1 MCRRRKLDLR
11 TLFIITVLVNIIIAF
26 IMAIYWRTQKTYAG
40 FGYWALANVAMTI
53 TFSLFALKGIA
64 PEFITVVIAN
74 TSAVAGAVCRYA
86 GVRFFWGAESL
97 PHVRF
102 HQSVVFVCALFLAY
116 FTCIDDNVMYR
127 QVAVSS
133 IISGYFLATARQMLK
148 GASQGYPYEAW
159 TVSLLNIVYA
169 TLMMGRVLEW
179 YFHPESR
186 HLLIASSMSTLY
198 FSSILLL
205 EVANALLFLMLNSQR
220 LAKNL
225 LKVQSELEKL
235 ATSDMLT
242 GLYNRRKLEEV
253 CTAALTHARV
263 HNRPSALLLIDLDH
277 LKQMNDTFGH
287 PAGDALLNTVV
298 KTIRAQL
305 RNQDILGRLG
315 GDEFVVVLPATPEDV
330 AKTFADQIR
339 QAVQSQ
345 PFLWEDQE
353 MAMSISVGVAALSD
367 ADCNWQDWLKRAD
380 TNLYQAKKGGRNQI
394 V

>member
-1 MCRRRKLDLR
+1 MDLR
-11 TLFIITVLVNIIIAF
+11 TLFILTVLINIIIAF

-40 FGYWALANVAMTI
+40 FGYWTLANVAMTV

-64 PEFITVVIAN
+64 PEFVTVVIAN
-74 TSAVAGAVCRYA
+74 TSAVSGAFFRYA

-97 PHVRF
+97 PHLRF
-102 HQSVVFVCALFLAY
+102 HQTVVAVCALLLTY
-116 FTCIDDNVMYR
+116 YTCIDDNIVLR
-127 QVAVSS
+127 LFAVSL
-133 IISGYFLATARQMLK
+133 IISGYFLATARNMIK
-148 GASQGYPYEAW
+148 GATQGYPYEAW
-159 TVSLLNIVYA
+159 TLALLNLVYA
-169 TLMMGRVLEW
+169 TLMMGRAFEW
-179 YFHPESR
+179 LIFPEAR

-205 EVANALLFLMLNSQR
+205 EVTTALLFLMLNSQR

-225 LKVQSELEKL
+225 LQMQGDLEKL
-235 ATSDMLT
+235 AASDMLT

-253 CTAALTHARV
+253 CTAAPTHARV

-298 KTIRAQL
+298 KTIRSQL
-305 RNQDILGRLG
+305 RDQDILGRLG
-315 GDEFVVVLPATPEDV
+315 GDEFVVVLPATPEDA

-339 QAVQSQ
+339 QSVQCQ

>member
-1 MCRRRKLDLR
+1 MDLR
-11 TLFIITVLVNIIIAF
+11 TLFILTVLINIIIAF

-40 FGYWALANVAMTI
+40 FGYWTLANVAMTV

-64 PEFITVVIAN
+64 PEFVTVVIAN
-74 TSAVAGAVCRYA
+74 TSAVSGAFFRYA

-97 PHVRF
+97 PHLRF
-102 HQSVVFVCALFLAY
+102 HQTVVAVCALLLTY
-116 FTCIDDNVMYR
+116 YTCIDDNIVLR
-127 QVAVSS
+127 LFAVSL
-133 IISGYFLATARQMLK
+133 IISGYFLATARNMIK
-148 GASQGYPYEAW
+148 GATQGYPYEAW
-159 TVSLLNIVYA
+159 TLALLNLVYA
-169 TLMMGRVLEW
+169 TLMMGRAFEW
-179 YFHPESR
+179 LIFPEAR

-205 EVANALLFLMLNSQR
+205 EVTTALLFLMLNSQR

-225 LKVQSELEKL
+225 LQMQGDLEKL
-235 ATSDMLT
+235 AASDMLT

-305 RNQDILGRLG
+305 RDQDILGRLG
-315 GDEFVVVLPATPEDV
+315 GDEFVVVLPATPEDA

-339 QAVQSQ
+339 QSVQCQ

>member
-1 MCRRRKLDLR
+1 MDLR
-11 TLFIITVLVNIIIAF
+11 TLFIITVLVNIIIAI
-26 IMAIYWRTQKTYAG
+26 IMAIYWRTQKTYDG
-40 FGYWALANVAMTI
+40 FGYWTLANVAMTI
-53 TFSLFALKGIA
+53 TFSLFAMKGIA
-64 PEFITVVIAN
+64 PEFVTVVIAN
-74 TSAVAGAVCRYA
+74 TAAITGSICRYA

-97 PHVRF
+97 THTRF
-102 HQSVVFVCALFLAY
+102 HQAVVLSCALFLAY

-186 HLLIASSMSTLY
+186 HLLIASSMSMLY

-225 LKVQSELEKL
+225 LKVQSELENL

-263 HNRPSALLLIDLDH
+263 HSRPSSLLLVDLDR

-287 PAGDALLNTVV
+287 PADDALINTVV
-298 KTIRAQL
+298 KTIRDQL
-305 RNQDILGRLG
+305 REQDILGRLG
-315 GDEFVVVLPATPEDV
+315 GDEFVVVLPATSEDV
-330 AKTFADQIR
+330 AKKLADQIC
-339 QAVQSQ
+339 QAVRNQ

-353 MAMSISVGVAALSD
+353 MAMSISVGVASLSD
-367 ADCNWQDWLKRAD
+367 ADSCWQDWLKRAD
-380 TNLYQAKKGGRNQI
+380 NNLYQAKKGGGNQI

>member
-1 MCRRRKLDLR
+1 MDLR
-11 TLFIITVLVNIIIAF
+11 TLFILTVLINIIIAF

-40 FGYWALANVAMTI
+40 FGYWTLANVAMTV

-64 PEFITVVIAN
+64 PEFVTVVIAN
-74 TSAVAGAVCRYA
+74 TSAVSGAFFRYA

-102 HQSVVFVCALFLAY
+102 HQTVVAVCALLLTY
-116 FTCIDDNVMYR
+116 YTCIDDNIVLR
-127 QVAVSS
+127 LFAVSL
-133 IISGYFLATARQMLK
+133 IISGYFLATARNMIK
-148 GASQGYPYEAW
+148 GATQGYPYEAW
-159 TVSLLNIVYA
+159 TLALLNLVYA
-169 TLMMGRVLEW
+169 TLMMGRAFEW
-179 YFHPESR
+179 LIFPEAR

-205 EVANALLFLMLNSQR
+205 EVTTALLFLMLNSQR

-225 LKVQSELEKL
+225 LQMQGDLEKL
-235 ATSDMLT
+235 AASDMLT

-298 KTIRAQL
+298 KTIRSQL
-305 RNQDILGRLG
+305 RDQDILGRLG
-315 GDEFVVVLPATPEDV
+315 GDEFVVVLPATPEDA
-330 AKTFADQIR
+330 AKAFADQIR
-339 QAVQSQ
+339 QSVQCQ

>member
-1 MCRRRKLDLR
+1 MDLR
-11 TLFIITVLVNIIIAF
+11 TLFILTVLINIIIAF

-40 FGYWALANVAMTI
+40 FGYWTLANVAMTV

-64 PEFITVVIAN
+64 PEFVTVVRAN
-74 TSAVAGAVCRYA
+74 TSAVSGAFFRYA

-97 PHVRF
+97 PHLRF
-102 HQSVVFVCALFLAY
+102 HQTVVAVCALLLTY
-116 FTCIDDNVMYR
+116 YTCIDDNIVLR
-127 QVAVSS
+127 LFAVSL
-133 IISGYFLATARQMLK
+133 IISGYFLATARNMIK
-148 GASQGYPYEAW
+148 GATQGYPYEAW
-159 TVSLLNIVYA
+159 TLALLNLVYA
-169 TLMMGRVLEW
+169 TLMMGRAFEW
-179 YFHPESR
+179 LIFPEAR

-205 EVANALLFLMLNSQR
+205 EVTTALLFLMLNSQR

-225 LKVQSELEKL
+225 LQMQGDLEKL
-235 ATSDMLT
+235 AASDMLT

-298 KTIRAQL
+298 KTIRSQL
-305 RNQDILGRLG
+305 RDQDILGRLG
-315 GDEFVVVLPATPEDV
+315 GDEFVVVLPATPEDA

-339 QAVQSQ
+339 QSVQCQ

>member
-1 MCRRRKLDLR
+1 MDLR
-11 TLFIITVLVNIIIAF
+11 TLFILTVLINIIIAF

-40 FGYWALANVAMTI
+40 FGYWTLANVAMTV

-64 PEFITVVIAN
+64 PEFVTVVIAN
-74 TSAVAGAVCRYA
+74 TSAVSGAFFRYA

-97 PHVRF
+97 PHLRF
-102 HQSVVFVCALFLAY
+102 HQAVVVVCALLLTY
-116 FTCIDDNVMYR
+116 YTCIDDNIVLR
-127 QVAVSS
+127 LFAVSL
-133 IISGYFLATARQMLK
+133 IISGYFLATARNMIK
-148 GASQGYPYEAW
+148 GATQGYPYEAW
-159 TVSLLNIVYA
+159 TLALLNLVYA
-169 TLMMGRVLEW
+169 TLMMGRAFEW
-179 YFHPESR
+179 LIFPEAR

-205 EVANALLFLMLNSQR
+205 EVTTALLFLMLNSQR

-225 LKVQSELEKL
+225 LQMQGDLEKL
-235 ATSDMLT
+235 AASDMLT

-298 KTIRAQL
+298 KTIRSQL
-305 RNQDILGRLG
+305 RDQDILGRLG
-315 GDEFVVVLPATPEDV
+315 GDEFVVVLPATPEDA

-339 QAVQSQ
+339 QSVQCQ

>member
-1 MCRRRKLDLR
+1 MDLR
-11 TLFIITVLVNIIIAF
+11 TLFILTVLINIIIAF

-40 FGYWALANVAMTI
+40 FGYWTLANVAMTV

-64 PEFITVVIAN
+64 PEFVTVVIAN
-74 TSAVAGAVCRYA
+74 TSAVSGAFFRYA

-102 HQSVVFVCALFLAY
+102 HQTVVAVCALLLTY
-116 FTCIDDNVMYR
+116 YTCIDDNIVLR
-127 QVAVSS
+127 LFAVSL
-133 IISGYFLATARQMLK
+133 IISGYFLATARNMIK
-148 GASQGYPYEAW
+148 GATQGYPYEAW
-159 TVSLLNIVYA
+159 TLALLNLVYA
-169 TLMMGRVLEW
+169 TLMMGRAFEW
-179 YFHPESR
+179 LIFPEAR

-205 EVANALLFLMLNSQR
+205 EVTTALLFLMLNSQR

-225 LKVQSELEKL
+225 LQMQGDLEKL
-235 ATSDMLT
+235 AASDMLT

-305 RNQDILGRLG
+305 RDQDILGRLG
-315 GDEFVVVLPATPEDV
+315 GDEFVVVLPATPEDA

-339 QAVQSQ
+339 QSVQCQ

>member
-1 MCRRRKLDLR
+1 MDLR
-11 TLFIITVLVNIIIAF
+11 TLFILTVLINIIIAF

-40 FGYWALANVAMTI
+40 FGYWTLANVAMTI
-53 TFSLFALKGIA
+53 TFFLFSLKGIA
-64 PEFITVVIAN
+64 PEFVTVVIAN
-74 TSAVAGAVCRYA
+74 TSAVSGAFFRYA

-102 HQSVVFVCALFLAY
+102 HQAVVVVCALLLTY
-116 FTCIDDNVMYR
+116 YTCIDDNIVLR
-127 QVAVSS
+127 LFAVSL
-133 IISGYFLATARQMLK
+133 IVSGYFLATARNMIK
-148 GASQGYPYEAW
+148 GATQGYPYEAW
-159 TVSLLNIVYA
+159 TLALLNLVYA
-169 TLMMGRVLEW
+169 TLMMGRAFEW
-179 YFHPESR
+179 LIFPEAR
-186 HLLIASSMSTLY
+186 HQLIASSMSTLY

-205 EVANALLFLMLNSQR
+205 EVTTALLFLMLNSQR

-225 LKVQSELEKL
+225 LQMQGDLEKL
-235 ATSDMLT
+235 AASDMLT

-298 KTIRAQL
+298 KTIRSQL
-305 RNQDILGRLG
+305 RDQDILGRLG
-315 GDEFVVVLPATPEDV
+315 GDEFVVVLPATPEDA

-339 QAVQSQ
+339 QSVQCQ

>member
-1 MCRRRKLDLR
+1 MDLR
-11 TLFIITVLVNIIIAF
+11 TLFILTVLINIIIAF

-40 FGYWALANVAMTI
+40 FGYWTLANVAMTV

-64 PEFITVVIAN
+64 PEFVTVVIAN
-74 TSAVAGAVCRYA
+74 TSAVSGAFFRYA

-97 PHVRF
+97 PHLRF
-102 HQSVVFVCALFLAY
+102 HQTVVAVCALLLTY
-116 FTCIDDNVMYR
+116 YTCIDDNIVLR
-127 QVAVSS
+127 LFAVSL
-133 IISGYFLATARQMLK
+133 IISGYFLATARNMIK
-148 GASQGYPYEAW
+148 GATQGYPYEAW
-159 TVSLLNIVYA
+159 TLALLNLVYA
-169 TLMMGRVLEW
+169 TLMMGRAFEW
-179 YFHPESR
+179 LVFPEAR

-205 EVANALLFLMLNSQR
+205 EVTTALLFLMLNSQR

-225 LKVQSELEKL
+225 LQMQGDLEKL
-235 ATSDMLT
+235 AASDMLT

-287 PAGDALLNTVV
+287 PAGDALINTVV

-305 RNQDILGRLG
+305 RDQDILGRLG
-315 GDEFVVVLPATPEDV
+315 GDEFVVVLPATPEDA
-330 AKTFADQIR
+330 AKAFADQIR
-339 QAVQSQ
+339 QSVQCQ

>member
-1 MCRRRKLDLR
+1 MDIR
-11 TLFIITVLVNIIIAF
+11 TLFILTVLINIIIAF

-40 FGYWALANVAMTI
+40 FGYWTLANVAMTI
-53 TFSLFALKGIA
+53 TFFLFSLKGIA
-64 PEFITVVIAN
+64 PEFVTVVIAN
-74 TSAVAGAVCRYA
+74 TSAVSGAFFRYA

-102 HQSVVFVCALFLAY
+102 HQAVVVVCALLLTY
-116 FTCIDDNVMYR
+116 YTCIDDNIVLR
-127 QVAVSS
+127 LFAVSL
-133 IISGYFLATARQMLK
+133 IVSGYFLATARNMIK
-148 GASQGYPYEAW
+148 GATQGYPYEAW
-159 TVSLLNIVYA
+159 TLALLNLVYA
-169 TLMMGRVLEW
+169 TLMMGRAFEW
-179 YFHPESR
+179 LIFPEAR

-205 EVANALLFLMLNSQR
+205 EVTTALLFLMLNSQR

-225 LKVQSELEKL
+225 LQMQGDLEKL
-235 ATSDMLT
+235 AASDMLT

-298 KTIRAQL
+298 KTIRSQL
-305 RNQDILGRLG
+305 RDQDILGRLG
-315 GDEFVVVLPATPEDV
+315 GDEFVVVLPATPEDA

-339 QAVQSQ
+339 QSVQCQ

>member
-1 MCRRRKLDLR
+1 MDLR
-11 TLFIITVLVNIIIAF
+11 TLFILTVLINIIISF

-40 FGYWALANVAMTI
+40 FGYWTLANVAMTV

-64 PEFITVVIAN
+64 PEFVTVVIAN
-74 TSAVAGAVCRYA
+74 TSAITGSICRYA

-102 HQSVVFVCALFLAY
+102 HQAVVVVCALLLTY
-116 FTCIDDNVMYR
+116 YTCIDDNIVLR
-127 QVAVSS
+127 LFAVSL
-133 IISGYFLATARQMLK
+133 IVSGYFLATARNMIK
-148 GASQGYPYEAW
+148 GATQGYPYEAW
-159 TVSLLNIVYA
+159 TLALLNLVYA
-169 TLMMGRVLEW
+169 TLMMGRAFEW
-179 YFHPESR
+179 LIFPEAR

-205 EVANALLFLMLNSQR
+205 EVTTALLFLMLNSQR

-225 LKVQSELEKL
+225 LQMQGDLEKL
-235 ATSDMLT
+235 AASDMLT

-298 KTIRAQL
+298 KTIRSQL
-305 RNQDILGRLG
+305 RDQDILGRLG
-315 GDEFVVVLPATPEDV
+315 GDEFVVVLPATPEDA

-339 QAVQSQ
+339 QSVQCQ

>member
-1 MCRRRKLDLR
+1 MDLR
-11 TLFIITVLVNIIIAF
+11 TLFILTVLINIIIAF

-40 FGYWALANVAMTI
+40 FGYWTLANVAMTI
-53 TFSLFALKGIA
+53 TFFLFSLKGIA
-64 PEFITVVIAN
+64 PEFVTVVIAN
-74 TSAVAGAVCRYA
+74 TSAVSGAFFRYA

-102 HQSVVFVCALFLAY
+102 HQAVVVVCALLLTY
-116 FTCIDDNVMYR
+116 YTCIDDNIVLR
-127 QVAVSS
+127 LFAVRL
-133 IISGYFLATARQMLK
+133 IISGYFLATARNMIK
-148 GASQGYPYEAW
+148 GATQGYPYEAW
-159 TVSLLNIVYA
+159 TLALLNLVYA
-169 TLMMGRVLEW
+169 TLMMGRAFEW
-179 YFHPESR
+179 LIFPEAR

-205 EVANALLFLMLNSQR
+205 EVTTALLFLMLNSQR

-225 LKVQSELEKL
+225 LQMQGDLEKL
-235 ATSDMLT
+235 AASDMLT

-298 KTIRAQL
+298 KTIRSQL
-305 RNQDILGRLG
+305 RDQDILGRLG
-315 GDEFVVVLPATPEDV
+315 GDEFVVVLPATPEDA

-339 QAVQSQ
+339 QSVQCQ

>member
-1 MCRRRKLDLR
+1 MDLR
-11 TLFIITVLVNIIIAF
+11 TLFILTVLINIIIAF

-40 FGYWALANVAMTI
+40 FGYWTLANVAMTV

-64 PEFITVVIAN
+64 PEFVTVVIAN
-74 TSAVAGAVCRYA
+74 TSAITGSICRYA

-102 HQSVVFVCALFLAY
+102 HQAVVVVCALLLTY
-116 FTCIDDNVMYR
+116 YTCIDDNIVLR
-127 QVAVSS
+127 LFAVSL
-133 IISGYFLATARQMLK
+133 IVSGYFLATARNMIK
-148 GASQGYPYEAW
+148 GATQGYPYEAW
-159 TVSLLNIVYA
+159 TLALLNLVYA
-169 TLMMGRVLEW
+169 TLMMGRAFEW
-179 YFHPESR
+179 LIFPEAR

-205 EVANALLFLMLNSQR
+205 EVTTALLFLMLNSQR

-225 LKVQSELEKL
+225 LQMQGDLEKL
-235 ATSDMLT
+235 AASDMLT

-305 RNQDILGRLG
+305 RDQDILGRLG

>member
-1 MCRRRKLDLR
+1 MDLR
-11 TLFIITVLVNIIIAF
+11 TLFILTVLINIIIAF

-40 FGYWALANVAMTI
+40 FGYWTLANVAMTV

-64 PEFITVVIAN
+64 PEFVTVVIAN
-74 TSAVAGAVCRYA
+74 TSAVSGAFFRYA

-97 PHVRF
+97 PHLRF
-102 HQSVVFVCALFLAY
+102 HQTVVAVCALLLTY
-116 FTCIDDNVMYR
+116 YTCIDDNIVLR
-127 QVAVSS
+127 LFAVSL
-133 IISGYFLATARQMLK
+133 IVSGYFLATARNMIK
-148 GASQGYPYEAW
+148 GATQGYPYEAW
-159 TVSLLNIVYA
+159 TLALLNLVYA
-169 TLMMGRVLEW
+169 TLMMGRAFEW
-179 YFHPESR
+179 LIFPEAR

-205 EVANALLFLMLNSQR
+205 EVTTALLFLMLNSQR

-225 LKVQSELEKL
+225 LQMQGDLEKL
-235 ATSDMLT
+235 AASDMLT

-298 KTIRAQL
+298 KTIRSQL
-305 RNQDILGRLG
+305 RDQDILGRLG
-315 GDEFVVVLPATPEDV
+315 GDEFVVVLPATPEDA

-339 QAVQSQ
+339 QSVQCQ